1 MFKIYTILCVR
12 KMLKSV
18 KRKMVGENLIEIKNK
33 STFSKGEKYTVVNV
47 NFPCFQH
54 INIDNIFDN
63 RYLSFQLQKQIQ
75 EPSSLF

>member
-1 MFKIYTILCVR
+1 VFKIYTLLCVK

-47 NFPCFQH
+47 NFLCFQH
-54 INIDNIFDN
+54 INTDNIFDN
-63 RYLSFQLQKQIQ
+63 KYLSF
-75 EPSSLF
+75 